1 MTSHTRCFVLVQT
14 AANMA
19 PPRKKRA
26 KAWLYF
32 TRKDDNIATCN
43 SCKVSISSKGGT
55 TTNMQ
60 KHLATQHGIH
70 LQECHVFD
78 TLRSSDASES
88 PATGGGASPAT
99 GGGGGGCIAG
109 NRGGGI
115 AGNWGC
121 IAGNRGASPATGGG
135 ASPATGGWPA
145 TGGGVHRGGGCI
157 AGNRGASPAT
167 GGGGVHRRQPGG
179 PPRAVC

>member
-99 GGGGGGCIAG
+99 GGG
-109 NRGGGI
+109 
-115 AGNWGC
+115 
-121 IAGNRGASPATGGG
+121 ASPATGGGG
-135 ASPATGGWPA
+135 ASPATGGPPTCCLL
-145 TGGGVHRGGGCI
+145 TGDRVD
-157 AGNRGASPAT
+157 S
-167 GGGGVHRRQPGG
+167 RRSY
-179 PPRAVC
+179 

>member
-43 SCKVSISSKGGT
+43 SCQVSISSKGGT

-88 PATGGGASPAT
+88 PATGGGCIAGNRGVHRRQP
-99 GGGGGGCIAG
+99 GGGGGCIAG
-109 NRGGGI
+109 NRGG
-115 AGNWGC
+115 
-121 IAGNRGASPATGGG
+121 ASPAT
-135 ASPATGGWPA
+135 
-145 TGGGVHRGGGCI
+145 
-157 AGNRGASPAT
+157 
-167 GGGGVHRRQPGG
+167 GGGVHRRQPGG

>member
-43 SCKVSISSKGGT
+43 SCQVSISSKGGT

-88 PATGGGASPAT
+88 PATGGGGASPAT
-99 GGGGGGCIAG
+99 GGVHRRQPPGGGGGCIAG
-109 NRGGGI
+109 NRG
-115 AGNWGC
+115 APHVLFADW
-121 IAGNRGASPATGGG
+121 
-135 ASPATGGWPA
+135 
-145 TGGGVHRGGGCI
+145 
-157 AGNRGASPAT
+157 
-167 GGGGVHRRQPGG
+167 
-179 PPRAVC
+179 

>member
-19 PPRKKRA
+19 PPRMKRS

-88 PATGGGASPAT
+88 PATGGCIAGNR
-99 GGGGGGCIAG
+99 GGCIAG
-109 NRGGGI
+109 NRGGG
-115 AGNWGC
+115 A
-121 IAGNRGASPATGGG
+121 
-135 ASPATGGWPA
+135 
-145 TGGGVHRGGGCI
+145 
-157 AGNRGASPAT
+157 
-167 GGGGVHRRQPGG
+167 GGVHRRQPGG
-179 PPRAVC
+179 PRPRAVC

>member
-43 SCKVSISSKGGT
+43 SCQVSISSKGGT

-99 GGGGGGCIAG
+99 GGGGVHRRQPGGGGCIAG
-109 NRGGGI
+109 NRG
-115 AGNWGC
+115 
-121 IAGNRGASPATGGG
+121 GASPATGGG
-135 ASPATGGWPA
+135 ASPATGG
-145 TGGGVHRGGGCI
+145 GGGCI
-157 AGNRGASPAT
+157 AGNRGAPHVLFADW
-167 GGGGVHRRQPGG
+167 
-179 PPRAVC
+179 

>member
-43 SCKVSISSKGGT
+43 SCQVSISSKGGT

-60 KHLATQHGIH
+60 KHLATH
-70 LQECHVFD
+70 
-78 TLRSSDASES
+78 ASES

-99 GGGGGGCIAG
+99 GGGGGCIAG
-109 NRGGGI
+109 NRGV
-115 AGNWGC
+115 
-121 IAGNRGASPATGGG
+121 
-135 ASPATGGWPA
+135 
-145 TGGGVHRGGGCI
+145 VHRRQPGGGCI
-157 AGNRGASPAT
+157 AGNR
-167 GGGGVHRRQPGG
+167 GGGVHRRQPGG